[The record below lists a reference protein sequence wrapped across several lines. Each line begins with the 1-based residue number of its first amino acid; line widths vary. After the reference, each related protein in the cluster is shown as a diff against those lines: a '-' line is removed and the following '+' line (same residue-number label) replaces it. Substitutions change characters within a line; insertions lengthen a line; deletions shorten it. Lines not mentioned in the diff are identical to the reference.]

1 MKFLL
6 LEVAVYKSLR
16 TISKYSPVPI
26 IYPFHIVSI
35 KRIMENTGEYVS
47 SGVKEHC
54 GNSA

>member
-6 LEVAVYKSLR
+6 LEETVCKSVR

-26 IYPFHIVSI
+26 IYPFHIVST
-35 KRIMENTGEYVS
+35 KWIMENTGEYVS
-47 SGVKEHC
+47 SGVKEHS